1 MTTSPGDDDLEV
13 EKASIAGEAPLPQD
27 PNDNSTES
35 QNGLSENGDDRGQE
49 SLAND
54 GDEGETGSQEK
65 DGSELPVMP
74 EAQQSSN
81 NLGQVTEKKSGI
93 FVIRLLSSSIFS
105 ALPYSISL
113 FYLASFACAF

>member
-27 PNDNSTES
+27 PNDSSTES

-54 GDEGETGSQEK
+54 GDEGE
-65 DGSELPVMP
+65 DGKVGNDGGEGEDGTPNGAGAPGEPGAPGAVP
-74 EAQQSSN
+74 KN
-81 NLGQVTEKKSGI
+81 
-93 FVIRLLSSSIFS
+93 
-105 ALPYSISL
+105 
-113 FYLASFACAF
+113 

>member
-13 EKASIAGEAPLPQD
+13 ENASIAGEAPLPQD
-27 PNDNSTES
+27 PNDISTEN

-54 GDEGETGSQEK
+54 GDEGETGSQENG
-65 DGSELPVMP
+65 GSELLVRP

-81 NLGQVTEKKSGI
+81 NFGQVTEKKAEY
-93 FVIRLLSSSIFS
+93 SSSDS
-105 ALPYSISL
+105 SVVKPYISL
-113 FYLASFACAF
+113 T